1 MHESQIRKKIKDM
14 EACGLDVTALDDEAF
29 SLEVKLDRCILKL
42 IASCC
47 HSKYQLSVLL
57 QMAHSFFLFCACK
70 LHLTFAISCDFVN
83 NQHIFFV
90 NLPVQQKA

>member
-29 SLEVKLDRCILKL
+29 NLEVKLDRCILKL

-47 HSKYQLSVLL
+47 HSKYKLSVLL
-57 QMAHSFFLFCACK
+57 
-70 LHLTFAISCDFVN
+70 
-83 NQHIFFV
+83 
-90 NLPVQQKA
+90 